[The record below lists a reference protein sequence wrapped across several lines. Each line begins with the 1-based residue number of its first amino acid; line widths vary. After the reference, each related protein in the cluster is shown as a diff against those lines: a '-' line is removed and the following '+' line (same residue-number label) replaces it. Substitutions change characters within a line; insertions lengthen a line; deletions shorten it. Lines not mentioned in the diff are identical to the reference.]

1 MMWPFQ
7 ILEREGRN
15 IIESNVANWDARPI
29 NAGSTATLLRAPD
42 WPFAQAE
49 MSTERIELN
58 RRLFW
63 ISERGLRW
71 EFGGVQRDFN

>member
-1 MMWPFQ
+1 M
-7 ILEREGRN
+7 
-15 IIESNVANWDARPI
+15 ANWDARPI